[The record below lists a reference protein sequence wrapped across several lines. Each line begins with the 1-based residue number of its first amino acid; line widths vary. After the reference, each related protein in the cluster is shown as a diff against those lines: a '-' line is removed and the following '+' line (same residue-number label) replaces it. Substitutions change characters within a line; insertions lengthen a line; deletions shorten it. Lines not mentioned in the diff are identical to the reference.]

1 MGLTRTKG
9 FSSIFKTAFSKR
21 IRDRDLGHRS
31 IPKLNKAYRQTDNE
45 LINSVQRYTRKQR

>member
-21 IRDRDLGHRS
+21 IRGRDLGHRS
-31 IPKLNKAYRQTDNE
+31 IPKLNKACRQTQTM
-45 LINSVQRYTRKQR
+45 S